1 MPTAEIAR
9 ALYGAYRLA
18 RFDAGGM
25 AYFNATPVGFWRSF
39 YAALFVAP
47 LYLLVRATEYEAGL
61 TVAPPLRLVLVS
73 AVTYAIAWLAFP
85 VAMVTVARML
95 DREERYIAYIVAYNW
110 AAVWQSAAFLPV
122 IILGTMGAMPLAV
135 SQFLTIF
142 VFLAV
147 VVYSW
152 FVSKTA
158 MAVSGSTAAGLVVLG
173 IVLDILIELVAA
185 EMLHR

>member
-1 MPTAEIAR
+1 
-9 ALYGAYRLA
+9 
-18 RFDAGGM
+18 
-25 AYFNATPVGFWRSF
+25 
-39 YAALFVAP
+39 
-47 LYLLVRATEYEAGL
+47 
-61 TVAPPLRLVLVS
+61 
-73 AVTYAIAWLAFP
+73 
-85 VAMVTVARML
+85 MVTVARML

-152 FVSKTA
+152 S
-158 MAVSGSTAAGLVVLG
+158 
-173 IVLDILIELVAA
+173 
-185 EMLHR
+185 